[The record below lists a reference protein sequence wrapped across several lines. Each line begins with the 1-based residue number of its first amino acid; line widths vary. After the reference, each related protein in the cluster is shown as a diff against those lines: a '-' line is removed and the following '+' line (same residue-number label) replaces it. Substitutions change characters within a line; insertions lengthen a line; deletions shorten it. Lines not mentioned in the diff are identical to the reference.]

1 MDIFIIKKCSK
12 KKQLDKFNK
21 SQQIEN
27 MGNVSIL
34 PVGFGNINENG
45 VITDYELFGF
55 DVIKN

>member
-1 MDIFIIKKCSK
+1 MFE
-12 KKQLDKFNK
+12 KQLDKFNK

-27 MGNVSIL
+27 MGNVAIL

-55 DVIKN
+55 DIFKN